1 MVFLPYHRASPRGL
15 EGTEVRRKAWEDTM
29 NGFDLRPDS
38 TGGFDFV
45 VDGRFL
51 RERVFEDADRA
62 QCEVSLLR
70 RGVFSGA
77 LEEQI
82 RRLQGELPG
91 PFFPE
96 RVWLYFCPQ
105 CYDEGCG
112 GISVRIQVET
122 DRVVWSE
129 FRYDSDPDNE
139 NEAEFFEA
147 EDTIPGLGPLVF
159 DRTEYVDA
167 LSRTAKALGRGFVAF
182 WRSTASF
189 DQVSLGLELLV
200 SRKEQRKTAT
210 RIKAGLQWTI
220 DGRPL
225 SQILQAA
232 QGELPTGIRELST
245 RLSFSVVQK
254 GPGGHQETG
263 RDAIRFL
270 LGEGSWPE
278 RPGRVPLFVSESL
291 DVQDGVI
298 TTRVERTESSVVW
311 NDFRAH
317 GAGPEQPGHAY
328 GPDLHYTFDRRQ
340 HDEML
345 LRILAT
351 L

>member
-1 MVFLPYHRASPRGL
+1 
-15 EGTEVRRKAWEDTM
+15 M

-51 RERVFEDADRA
+51 RERVFEDATRP

-77 LEEQI
+77 LEEQLN
-82 RRLQGELPG
+82 RLQGKLPG

-96 RVWLYFCPQ
+96 RIWLYFCPQ

-112 GISVRIQVET
+112 GISARIQVQT

-129 FRYDSDPDNE
+129 FRHDSDPDNE
-139 NEAEFFEA
+139 NETEFFED
-147 EDTIPGLGPLVF
+147 EDTIPGLGTLVF
-159 DRTEYVDA
+159 DRTEYEDA

-182 WRSTASF
+182 WRSNASF

-200 SRKEQRKTAT
+200 SRKEQRNAAT

-232 QGELPTGIRELST
+232 SGSLPKDTREFST
-245 RLSFSVVQK
+245 RMHCSVVQTE
-254 GPGGHQETG
+254 PGSYLESG

-270 LGEGSWPE
+270 LGEETWSGLPS
-278 RPGRVPLFVSESL
+278 RVLLFVGESL
-291 DVQDGVI
+291 EISDGVI
-298 TTRVERTESSVVW
+298 TTHIERTDSTVHWS
-311 NDFRAH
+311 DFRVHDAS
-317 GAGPEQPGHAY
+317 AWEPGHAY
-328 GPDLHYTFDRRQ
+328 GPGLHYAFDRQQ
-340 HDEML
+340 HDEL
-345 LRILAT
+345 LRRVLDT